1 MRATQFSNLILLE
14 NVVDARLERIRAEEQ
29 SIPSYRIRVW
39 LPESV
44 LIFAN
49 DLDVGTHQY
58 LEARAKAVPR
68 LVFRCMNAIHEVR
81 MGIHG
86 VVVERPNQPR
96 IKPIVG
102 ACEPAGEFH
111 GGSGNDSRRRSGSE
125 QVIVVMAKHSESE

>member
-14 NVVDARLERIRAEEQ
+14 NVVDARLKRIRAKEQ

-68 LVFRCMNAIHEVR
+68 LVFRCMNAIHAVR

-86 VVVERPNQPR
+86 VVMKGSDQPL
-96 IKPIVG
+96 IEPIVG
-102 ACEPAGEFH
+102 TCEPAGECH
-111 GGSGNDSRRRSGSE
+111 GANGGASTSRSRDGP
-125 QVIVVMAKHSESE
+125 M

>member
-1 MRATQFSNLILLE
+1 MRATQFSSLILLE

-29 SIPSYRIRVW
+29 SIPGYRIRVW

-68 LVFRCMNAIHEVR
+68 LVLRCRSAIHEVR
-81 MGIHG
+81 MGIHA
-86 VVVERPNQPR
+86 VVMKGSDQPW
-96 IKPIVG
+96 IEPIVG
-102 ACEPAGEFH
+102 TCEPAGEFH
-111 GGSGNDSRRRSGSE
+111 AGAPTHTA
-125 QVIVVMAKHSESE
+125 QHSPHRHI